1 MMIKIKIK
9 MMIRKYFKNICKI
22 NRNILSHRENLNRLY
37 YCKLVKRETSRNH
50 KNHHKT
56 FYTNKNNK
64 NKRLKTIRTL
74 KNNRNLNLSLN
85 LHQSYQN

>member
-37 YCKLVKRETSRNH
+37 YLKSAKKETSRNH